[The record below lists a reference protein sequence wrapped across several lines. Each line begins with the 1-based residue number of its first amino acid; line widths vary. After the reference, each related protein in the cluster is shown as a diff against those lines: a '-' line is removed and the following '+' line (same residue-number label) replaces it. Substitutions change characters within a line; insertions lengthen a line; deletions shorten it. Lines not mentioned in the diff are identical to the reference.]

1 MDNVYSLPAGGS
13 AGGAVAGVVGS
24 AMNLAGGYVAQKM
37 HNDNQANLL
46 AMQNRY
52 NEPINQRKRLEMAGF
67 NPYFAAGGINPG
79 NQATAGDPSA
89 GTAAM
94 SNGVLGA
101 SNMIG
106 NVALQMAQIRA
117 INAQAQGEE
126 INNVTK
132 GAINQLNAD
141 MLEQQLKDW
150 KFKVDNLNPA
160 QLWKLNSETDELI
173 SRNIVNIRKA
183 SNLDEATNLI
193 MKQIKGVDLDNQQKE
208 IVNSQLKERLE
219 LEMKNLEM
227 QNVTG
232 FMNAVSNRMSAR
244 GALMAARANSA
255 LAASQG
261 ALFDSQTDLNKQ
273 QHSFKSN
280 TWYDDITIRANE
292 AKSSHHRSNMDE
304 FDDKSKN
311 STWWNRI
318 IQGYIP
324 FVNGMPGRR

>member
-1 MDNVYSLPAGGS
+1 MDNVYNLPSAGS
-13 AGGAVAGVVGS
+13 ASGAASGIVGS
-24 AMNLAGGYVAQKM
+24 AMNLAGGFVAQKM
-37 HNDNQANLL
+37 HNDHQAGLL

-79 NQATAGDPSA
+79 NQATPGDPSA
-89 GTAAM
+89 GTAAF

-132 GAINQLNAD
+132 GTINQYQAD
-141 MLEQQLKDW
+141 IMEQQLKDW
-150 KFKVDNLNPA
+150 SFKVDNLNPA
-160 QLWKLNSETDELI
+160 QLSKLNTETDELI

-183 SNLDEATNLI
+183 SNIEEATNLI
-193 MKQIKGVDLDNQQKE
+193 MKQIKGVDLDNQQKQ
-208 IVNSQLKERLE
+208 IVNDQLKDRLE
-219 LEMKNLEM
+219 LEMRNLEM
-227 QNVTG
+227 QNITG
-232 FMNAVSNRMSAR
+232 FMNAVSSRMTAKS
-244 GALMAARANSA
+244 ALMSARANSA

-273 QHSFKSN
+273 QHMFKSH
-280 TWYDDITIRANE
+280 TWNDDIAIRGNE
-292 AKSSHHRSNMDE
+292 ARSSHHRSNIDE

-311 STWWNRI
+311 ATWWNRI
-318 IQGYIP
+318 FQGYIP
-324 FVNGMPGRR
+324 FARGFVGR